1 MRVIAYL
8 KNAKLAV
15 AVIVVLLIVQA
26 FADLS
31 LPRYTSDLV
40 DIGIQQGGVE
50 GACPEQMRSRT
61 FDYVCMLSDE
71 GEESLIRSAY
81 DRDPEGVY
89 RLNEAGKGEIS
100 SLNEAMA
107 LPLVVVHFAES
118 ANGSAAASSLGAG
131 QSASSLSLES
141 LYSSYEEGLVSKA
154 EVLSLVGAARSQMGQ
169 IDDAIIEQQAV
180 EAVKAEYDALGV
192 DRGALQMGY
201 LVKVGLQMLGV
212 AALMMV
218 VSILVGLIASRVSA
232 RIAAELRERLFSKV
246 VSFSD
251 AEVQSF
257 SAASLITRGTN
268 DIQQIQWVI
277 VMFLRM
283 VLYSP
288 ILAIGGIVMVMQT
301 NVSMSW
307 IIVLAVVVI
316 AIIVAFLMLVALP
329 KFKVM
334 QKLIDRVNLVSREML
349 SGLQVVRAFDRQE
362 FEEARFDEASS
373 ALYKTQLFTNRAMT
387 FMMPAM
393 MLVMNAVSVL
403 IVWVGGSYIDQG
415 VIQTGDMIAFITY
428 AMVIVMSFLM
438 IGMVS
443 VMLPRASVAAERV
456 DEVIGTECSIADPAS
471 EAARHL
477 EVGSTGL
484 PVRFDDVTF
493 AYDADQDPVLSHIDF
508 TARPGQTTAII
519 GATGSGKTTL
529 LKLIERFYDVTEG
542 AVRVGGVD
550 VCDLPQHEL
559 RSMIGYVPQK
569 AFLFSGTVA
578 DAVGYGVEDA
588 SAEDLRHAM
597 DVAQATEFVDR
608 MRDGVDSE
616 VSQGGTNV
624 SGGQRQRL
632 AIARAVATD
641 APILLFDDSFS
652 ALDYATDAK
661 LRAALAEKAAGK
673 TLVVV
678 AQRISTI
685 LDADQIVVLEEGRMV
700 GCGAHD
706 ELLRSCPTYRE
717 IAESQ
722 LSEEE
727 LKGGDRR

>member
-1 MRVIAYL
+1 MRVIVYL
-8 KNAKLAV
+8 KKAKLAV
-15 AVIVVLLIVQA
+15 AIIVVLLIVQA

-31 LPRYTSDLV
+31 LPRCTSDLV

-81 DRDPEGVY
+81 DRDSEGVY
-89 RLNEAGKGEIS
+89 RLNEAGKGEFS

-118 ANGSAAASSLGAG
+118 AKGSAAASLLGAD

-154 EVLSLVGAARSQMGQ
+154 EVLSLVDAALSQMGQ

-246 VSFSD
+246 ASFSD

-349 SGLQVVRAFDRQE
+349 SGLQVVRAFDRQG

-373 ALYKTQLFTNRAMT
+373 ALYRTQLFTNRAMT

-456 DEVIGTECSIADPAS
+456 DEVIGTECSIADPAP
-471 EAARHL
+471 EAVRHL
-477 EVGSTGL
+477 EAGPAGL
-484 PVRFDDVTF
+484 TIRFDDVTF

-508 TARPGQTTAII
+508 TAQPGQTTAII

-550 VCDLPQHEL
+550 VRDLPQHEL

-578 DAVGYGVEDA
+578 DAVSYGAEGASED
-588 SAEDLRHAM
+588 DLRHAM
-597 DVAQATEFVDR
+597 DIAQATEFVDH

-673 TLVVV
+673 TFVVV

-685 LDADQIVVLEEGRMV
+685 LDADQIVALEEGRMV

>member
-1 MRVIAYL
+1 M
-8 KNAKLAV
+8 
-15 AVIVVLLIVQA
+15 
-26 FADLS
+26 
-31 LPRYTSDLV
+31 
-40 DIGIQQGGVE
+40 
-50 GACPEQMRSRT
+50 
-61 FDYVCMLSDE
+61 
-71 GEESLIRSAY
+71 
-81 DRDPEGVY
+81 
-89 RLNEAGKGEIS
+89 NEAGKGEIS

-588 SAEDLRHAM
+588 SEEDLRHAM

-616 VSQGGTNV
+616 VSQGERTFRADSARGSPSHVRWRPTRRSFFSTTV
-624 SGGQRQRL
+624 SRPLITLPTRSCAPRL
-632 AIARAVATD
+632 
-641 APILLFDDSFS
+641 P
-652 ALDYATDAK
+652 K
-661 LRAALAEKAAGK
+661 KAAGK

-727 LKGGDRR
+727 LKGVIVDERIVGQAIDATACGPRTWTWARGHGRGKAPGSQRIPRQTPLGARRA